1 MATLNISKKEI
12 EKHIKLSDENIEK
25 IMLMGIPIEV
35 SGDNVTIEI
44 TPNRPDLLS
53 LQGFL
58 RTVKAYLGKEPGLK
72 KYKINPPEKN
82 YKIKIDS
89 SVNDI
94 RPFTACAIVKN
105 LRFDDEKIKEIID
118 IQEKLHATIGRN
130 RKKAAIGIYPLEK
143 ITLPITYEARAPD
156 KIKFTPLGSNEEMT
170 GLQILQRTSTG
181 REYAKLL
188 DFMEKY
194 PVFVDAKNRILS
206 MPPIINSNETGR
218 ITVDTKEVF
227 IECSGSDLNVL
238 KKILNIIVTTFAEMG
253 GRIYA
258 MELEYRG
265 GKIITPDL
273 TPEKMK
279 ISLENT
285 NKLLGLNLK
294 EKDLEK
300 LLPRMG
306 YNYKAEKVEIPAWR
320 TDILHEVDIIEDI
333 AIAYGYDK
341 LIPEIPKVATI
352 GEESKESKIESKIA
366 EILIGLGLIETSSY
380 LSLIHI

>member
-143 ITLPITYEARAPD
+143 
-156 KIKFTPLGSNEEMT
+156 
-170 GLQILQRTSTG
+170 
-181 REYAKLL
+181 
-188 DFMEKY
+188 
-194 PVFVDAKNRILS
+194 KN
-206 MPPIINSNETGR
+206 PPN
-218 ITVDTKEVF
+218 
-227 IECSGSDLNVL
+227 
-238 KKILNIIVTTFAEMG
+238 
-253 GRIYA
+253 
-258 MELEYRG
+258 
-265 GKIITPDL
+265 
-273 TPEKMK
+273 
-279 ISLENT
+279 
-285 NKLLGLNLK
+285 NL
-294 EKDLEK
+294 
-300 LLPRMG
+300 
-306 YNYKAEKVEIPAWR
+306 
-320 TDILHEVDIIEDI
+320 
-333 AIAYGYDK
+333 
-341 LIPEIPKVATI
+341 
-352 GEESKESKIESKIA
+352 
-366 EILIGLGLIETSSY
+366 
-380 LSLIHI
+380 